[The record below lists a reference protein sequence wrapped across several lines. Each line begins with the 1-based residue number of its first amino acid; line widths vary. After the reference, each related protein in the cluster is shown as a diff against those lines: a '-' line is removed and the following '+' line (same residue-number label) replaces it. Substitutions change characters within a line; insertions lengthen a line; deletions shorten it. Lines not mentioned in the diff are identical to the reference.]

1 MAAHDLIAVHQ
12 FDLSRISQL
21 DRSKVRLLEISVDP
35 ERIDVDERNG
45 IHTDIDVV
53 ANWPTGSSRNRRPV
67 KEFACAQGSPALVL
81 VGLLLAR

>member
-1 MAAHDLIAVHQ
+1 VAAHDLIGVHQ

-35 ERIDVDERNG
+35 ERIGVDERNG

-53 ANWPTGSSRNRRPV
+53 ANWPTGSSRNRPV
-67 KEFACAQGSPALVL
+67 KEIACALRFTCACL